1 MKKTILIAVTTA
13 FIVINSKS
21 PAAFVD
27 YGLTLGTFKNEGS
40 VVASG
45 SGLFELGV
53 FSGYNDTLG
62 ASYFTG
68 KNYSTLRSSWTPFA
82 GSSSAI
88 DASGGFYVGA
98 VDLVT
103 TAANTRLFAWGFS
116 TPTASEAANWTIIS
130 GEIGGT
136 SAYAPVWLA
145 VAPADITVNA
155 IELGTTHNVM
165 YANSNPG
172 NAFQSNAVAPSE
184 LSANI
189 SVVPEPSTYALLS
202 LAGLALGG
210 YAARRRR
217 RA

>member
-1 MKKTILIAVTTA
+1 MKKAILIAVTTA
-13 FIVINSKS
+13 FIVINSNS

-62 ASYFTG
+62 TSYFTG
-68 KNYSTLRSSWTPFA
+68 KNYSTLRSNWTSFA
-82 GSSSAI
+82 GSSSTI
-88 DASGGFYVGA
+88 DASGGFYVSA
-98 VDLVT
+98 VDLAA

-155 IELGTTHNVM
+155 IELGTSHNVM

-172 NAFQSNAVAPSE
+172 NAFQPNTVAPSE

>member
-1 MKKTILIAVTTA
+1 MKKTILLAAIAALVT
-13 FIVINSKS
+13 IPSPS

-27 YGLTLGTFKNEGS
+27 YGLTLGTFNNEGS

-53 FSGYNDTLG
+53 FSGYTDSLG

-68 KNYSTLRSSWTPFA
+68 KDYSNLRSSWSSFA

-88 DASGGFYVGA
+88 DASGGFYVT
-98 VDLVT
+98 VDLVST
-103 TAANTRLFAWGFS
+103 VANTRLFAWGFS

-172 NAFQSNAVAPSE
+172 NAFQPNTVAPSE

-210 YAARRRR
+210 YAARRRL

>member
-1 MKKTILIAVTTA
+1 MKKTILLAAVSA
-13 FIVINSKS
+13 LVIIPSPS

-40 VVASG
+40 VVADG

-68 KNYSTLRSSWTPFA
+68 KNYSTLRSSWTSFA

-116 TPTASEAANWTIIS
+116 TPTASESANWTIIS
-130 GEIGGT
+130 GEIGGS

-145 VAPADITVNA
+145 VAPSDITVNA
-155 IELGTTHNVM
+155 IELGTLHNVM
-165 YANSNPG
+165 YANSNAG
-172 NAFQSNAVAPSE
+172 NALQANTLAPSE
-184 LSANI
+184 LSANV

-210 YAARRRR
+210 YAARRRL